1 MDQGV
6 KTCLWQLVLP
16 QQLISRALIGCHD
29 QCGNQGR
36 DRTLSLLR
44 ERFYW
49 PSLYKDTIE
58 HLESCR
64 KCLLRKSNVPRA
76 ELVPIPVSR
85 PMELVHLDYL
95 CLEPCKGKIENVL
108 VVTDH
113 FTKYAQAFPTK
124 SQTASTTAQVLWN
137 NFICHY
143 GFPEKFISDQ
153 GRNFESE
160 LIKDLCRL
168 AKVKKVRTTPYHPMT
183 NGQCERFNQT
193 LCDMLGTLETEEKAD
208 WKAFIHTLTHAYNCT
223 RHSVTGHSPFYLM
236 FGRHPRLPVDVEFGI
251 HKIGNDVSFSKSKF
265 IDRLHKRL
273 GHAYRKA
280 RTFAGKESDRQK
292 VLFDRKSKDLRLEPG
307 DIVLVRKT
315 AWQARHKIQ
324 NKWEEDDYVV
334 ISQQNV
340 DIPVCRVRNVVSG
353 QEKTLHRNLLLPL
366 GFKFHATT
374 YEDDEET
381 EIVLPLVRELE
392 DEDHLYFDD
401 GAAQPVKDSDPSTLL
416 PRQPQVKFQ
425 DQPQIIEDS
434 DQSYGGNSGSGV
446 SFEKE
451 CTSSANSGASLEDS
465 TKSMNYGASFGDST
479 KSGGTGSGISPQDST
494 KINGS
499 GASPKDSTKFSGSGL
514 SCEDPTKSEDSL
526 DLSSLF
532 SSVFEDQSLSRRD
545 DLQSAEADT
554 SLEASKSSGPTSV
567 LPQTEKQTATKAST
581 SSEEDE
587 VQDSE
592 PTQAIQPR

>member
-1 MDQGV
+1 MTLLRVWRSGRRNSKKDPQLFEVIDLLHSLDRYEKRKNILEKYPLTEPYLKILNQLELKNDILYRRVYSMDQSV
-6 KTCLWQLVLP
+6 KTCLWQVVLP

-29 QCGNQGR
+29 QCGHQGR

-49 PSLYKDTIE
+49 PTLYRDTIQ

-64 KCLLRKSNVPRA
+64 KCLLRKSKVSRA

-95 CLEPCKGKIENVL
+95 CIEPCKGKIENLL

-124 SQTASTTAQVLWN
+124 SQTASTTEQVLWN

-168 AKVKKVRTTPYHPMT
+168 AKVKKIRTTPYHPMT

-251 HKIGNDVSFSKSKF
+251 HKIENDVSFSKSKF
-265 IDRLHKRL
+265 IDRLHKCL

-280 RTFAGKESDRQK
+280 RTFAGKESERQK
-292 VLFDRKSKDLRLEPG
+292 TLFDRKSKDLRLKPG

-324 NKWEEDDYVV
+324 NKWEDNDHVV
-334 ISQQNV
+334 ILQQNPE
-340 DIPVCRVRNVVSG
+340 IPVYRVRNVVTK

-366 GFKFHATT
+366 SFEFHATT
-374 YEDDEET
+374 YEEDEEF
-381 EIVLPLVRELE
+381 EIVLPLVR
-392 DEDHLYFDD
+392 
-401 GAAQPVKDSDPSTLL
+401 G
-416 PRQPQVKFQ
+416 
-425 DQPQIIEDS
+425 
-434 DQSYGGNSGSGV
+434 
-446 SFEKE
+446 
-451 CTSSANSGASLEDS
+451 
-465 TKSMNYGASFGDST
+465 
-479 KSGGTGSGISPQDST
+479 
-494 KINGS
+494 
-499 GASPKDSTKFSGSGL
+499 
-514 SCEDPTKSEDSL
+514 
-526 DLSSLF
+526 
-532 SSVFEDQSLSRRD
+532 
-545 DLQSAEADT
+545 
-554 SLEASKSSGPTSV
+554 
-567 LPQTEKQTATKAST
+567 
-581 SSEEDE
+581 
-587 VQDSE
+587 
-592 PTQAIQPR
+592 

>member
-1 MDQGV
+1 M
-6 KTCLWQLVLP
+6 
-16 QQLISRALIGCHD
+16 S
-29 QCGNQGR
+29 
-36 DRTLSLLR
+36 
-44 ERFYW
+44 
-49 PSLYKDTIE
+49 
-58 HLESCR
+58 
-64 KCLLRKSNVPRA
+64 
-76 ELVPIPVSR
+76 IPVSR

-143 GFPEKFISDQ
+143 VFPEKFISDQ

-168 AKVKKVRTTPYHPMT
+168 ANVKKIRTTPYHPMT

-193 LCDMLGTLETEEKAD
+193 LCDMLGTLETKEKAD
-208 WKAFIHTLTHAYNCT
+208 WKASIHTLTHAYNCT

-265 IDRLHKRL
+265 IDRLHKHL

-292 VLFDRKSKDLRLEPG
+292 VLFYRKSKDLRLEPG

-315 AWQARHKIQ
+315 AWQVRHKIQ
-324 NKWEEDDYVV
+324 NKWEDDDYVV
-334 ISQQNV
+334 ISQQNPE
-340 DIPVCRVRNVVSG
+340 IPVYKVRNVVTK

-374 YEDDEET
+374 YEEDEEF

-392 DEDHLYFDD
+392 GEDHLYFDD
-401 GAAQPVKDSDPSTLL
+401 GTAQPVKDSDPSILL

-425 DQPQIIEDS
+425 TQPQIIGDS
-434 DQSYGGNSGSGV
+434 SPSYGGDSSSGV
-446 SFEKE
+446 SSEKE
-451 CTSSANSGASLEDS
+451 CTNSADSGASLRDF
-465 TKSMNYGASFGDST
+465 TKSANYGASFGDST
-479 KSGGTGSGISPQDST
+479 KSGGTDSGASPQDST
-494 KINGS
+494 KFNNS
-499 GASPKDSTKFSGSGL
+499 GTSPKDSTKFSSLGL
-514 SCEDPTKSEDSL
+514 SCEDSTKLENSL
-526 DLSSLF
+526 DTSSLDPL
-532 SSVFEDQSLSRRD
+532 VFEEQSSSTE

-554 SLEASKSSGPTSV
+554 SFEASKLSGPTSV
-567 LPQTEKQTATKAST
+567 LPQAEEQTIKNSPVRA
-581 SSEEDE
+581 E
-587 VQDSE
+587 VV
-592 PTQAIQPR
+592 